1 MIMKRKLCCMF
12 VLFVNSKL
20 FIIEHPTQQR
30 LPPMKLAGVA
40 VMAAIASSSSDAF
53 NLLLS
58 THHHRSPLSSSIFF
72 RSVDVNARNH
82 PRSRVASILS
92 ASAISADYAGSNDNN
107 DDNNNAS
114 MSSSSS
120 HAATD
125 GITMTKQQQKR
136 IAQIRNEGGIFAFN
150 TKFGA
155 LNPFAIYYG
164 ITSILLGFVW
174 VTAITA
180 CDVLYKLTGNK
191 IDVRRRVP
199 VFLSHIWGRLL
210 MLFTGCTPTIVNGNI
225 VKDFHKR

>member
-1 MIMKRKLCCMF
+1 MF

-20 FIIEHPTQQR
+20 FIIGHPIAVA
-30 LPPMKLAGVA
+30 MKLAWVA
-40 VMAAIASSSSDAF
+40 VLAAIASSSSDAF

-58 THHHRSPLSSSIFF
+58 THHHRNPLSSSIFF
-72 RSVDVNARNH
+72 RSVDVSARNH
-82 PRSRVASILS
+82 PRSHVASILS
-92 ASAISADYAGSNDNN
+92 ASAIAADYAGSNDNN
-107 DDNNNAS
+107 NDDNNNVS
-114 MSSSSS
+114 MSTSSS
-120 HAATD
+120 HAVTD
-125 GITMTKQQQKR
+125 GIAMTKQQQTR

-210 MLFTGCTPTIVNGNI
+210 MLFTGCTPTIVNGDI